1 MRFELKPEFSSLEEE
16 LEGSV
21 YYSTWGLKGYTMDT
35 SSEIEKMRKQ
45 PIPQIVPE
53 YIRPFLWSEL
63 APQPPYIA
71 KEFIGV
77 FIPAFPEFISRAKS
91 KISEPYIQSLY
102 ESFVLDE
109 TYDKKIRQLFGKHL
123 EKLSVEDMVKT
134 REFLTKYFSP
144 YKYAIIRLADTLP
157 HTRIEHKELG
167 MRERFEIY
175 ALNEPSYRGIKIV
188 GLNKESMTWT
198 NLLSDLEF
206 KDFARLLIK
215 MLEDKKDKTAI
226 HYVENG
232 RTFKLPLMER
242 LKMYPGVVESKS
254 QYTQNELN
262 NINDQLSRIR
272 KTTLGAIEEISEGSP
287 KQEEETKESE
297 YED

>member
-1 MRFELKPEFSSLEEE
+1 MRFELKSEFSPLEEE
-16 LEGSV
+16 LEGSD
-21 YYSTWGLKGYTMDT
+21 YYSTWELKGYTMDT

-53 YIRPFLWSEL
+53 YMRPFLWSEL

-77 FIPAFPEFISRAKS
+77 FVPTFPEFVSRAKS
-91 KISEPYIQSLY
+91 KISEPSAQRLY
-102 ESFVLDE
+102 ESFVLEE
-109 TYDKKIRQLFGKHL
+109 TYDKKIKQLFGKHL
-123 EKLSVEDMVKT
+123 DKLSAEDMVKA

-157 HTRIEHKELG
+157 NTKIVHKELG
-167 MRERFEIY
+167 MREKLEIY

-188 GLNKESMTWT
+188 GLNKGHMVWT
-198 NLLSDLEF
+198 NLLNDSEF

-215 MLEDKKDKTAI
+215 MLEDKKDRTAVN
-226 HYVENG
+226 YVENG

-242 LKMYPGVVESKS
+242 LKMYPGVVERRQEYTEYELRSILRTQSNIEKS
-254 QYTQNELN
+254 
-262 NINDQLSRIR
+262 
-272 KTTLGAIEEISEGSP
+272 
-287 KQEEETKESE
+287 EEEFESSFTQE
-297 YED
+297 STEAEE